1 MEAINLEQVNV
12 TFILNDENVSVKV
25 DPRKRLL
32 DMLREDFLLTGVKEG
47 CSVGECG
54 ACTVLIDG
62 RAVTSCL
69 VLAPQVNGHRVTT
82 IEGLQKNG
90 ELHPLQQSFIDSG
103 AVQCGFCTPGMILAA
118 KALLDKNQHPTRE
131 DIKTAI
137 SGNLCRC
144 TGYEKIIEAVEMAVK
159 YMEEKDANNKKNN
172 INDKEAVEQLSKTT
186 FLDDTA
192 VVGKRIVKTDALK
205 KTTGEALFAN
215 DINFKNMLFGKVLR
229 SKVPHAILKNIDTT
243 DAKNFPGVKAV
254 LTYKDIPGANRVG
267 ILLKDEPV
275 LVDSKIARI
284 GDPIALVAAETQ
296 EIAEKALEL
305 IKIELD
311 ELTPVVDVQ
320 EAMKEDSIK
329 IHGDT
334 NILAMKNLIKGDI
347 EEGFKRSDIIVE
359 NHYKT
364 HFVSHMF
371 IEPECGIGNYED
383 GVLTVWCSSQNVHF
397 DQGEVARV
405 LNMPKSK
412 VRIIQAETGGGFGGK
427 LDISTQCYVALLSY
441 YTKRPVKI
449 VYSREESTMAS
460 SKRHPA
466 IIRCKTGATK
476 EGNLMAL
483 DADVILDTGA
493 YASYGP
499 GVITRTVVHLTGPYE
514 IPNVKIKGY
523 LVYTNNPMAGAMRGF
538 GVPQAAMV
546 HESQMDILAKELG
559 ISPYK
564 IRKINVLK
572 PGSYTATN
580 QLLTSSIGIEKT
592 LDAAAEKA
600 KEVLKGWEGVL

>member
-1 MEAINLEQVNV
+1 VINLEQVNV

-25 DPRKRLL
+25 DPGKRLL

-47 CSVGECG
+47 CSEGECG

-103 AVQCGFCTPGMILAA
+103 AVQCGFCTPGMILSA
-118 KALLDKNQHPTRE
+118 KALLDINQHPTRE

-144 TGYEKIIEAVEMAVK
+144 TGYEKIIKAVEMAVK
-159 YMEEKDANNKKNN
+159 YMEERDENSKKNT
-172 INDKEAVEQLSKTT
+172 ISDKEAAEQLSKTT
-186 FLDDTA
+186 LLDDTA
-192 VVGKRIVKTDALK
+192 AVGKRIVKTDALK

-215 DINFKNMLFGKVLR
+215 DMHFENMLFGKVLR
-229 SKVPHAILKNIDTT
+229 SKVPHAILKSIDTT
-243 DAKNFPGVKAV
+243 DAKNLPGVKAV

-284 GDPIALVAAETQ
+284 GDPIALVAAETR
-296 EIAEKALEL
+296 EIAEEALEL
-305 IKIELD
+305 IKIEID

-334 NILAMKNLIKGDI
+334 NILAMKNLLKGDI

-359 NHYKT
+359 NYYKT

-371 IEPECGIGNYED
+371 IEPECGIGNYEN

-449 VYSREESTMAS
+449 VYSREESTVAS

-538 GVPQAAMV
+538 GVPQAAIV

-580 QLLTSSIGIEKT
+580 QLLTSSVGIEKT

-600 KEVLKGWEGVL
+600 KEVLKGWEGIL

>member
-1 MEAINLEQVNV
+1 MNV

-25 DPRKRLL
+25 DPGKRLL

-172 INDKEAVEQLSKTT
+172 INDEEAVEQLSKTT

-546 HESQMDILAKELG
+546 HESQMDMLAKELG

>member
-1 MEAINLEQVNV
+1 MTGLEEVKIS
-12 TFILNDENVSVKV
+12 FILNDESVSVEV

-90 ELHPLQQSFIDSG
+90 ELHPLQQAFIDSG

-118 KALLDKNQHPTRE
+118 KALLDRNPHPTRE

-144 TGYEKIIEAVEMAVK
+144 TGYEKIIKAVETAVK
-159 YMEEKDANNKKNN
+159 YLEGKDENNRTNDRKKTETLKKLTEEA
-172 INDKEAVEQLSKTT
+172 IS
-186 FLDDTA
+186 DDIR
-192 VVGKRIVKTDALK
+192 VIGKSIIRKDALK
-205 KTTGEALFAN
+205 KTTGEALFAG
-215 DINFKNMLFGKVLR
+215 DMRFENMLYGKVLR
-229 SKVPHAILKNIDTT
+229 SQVPHAILKNIDTT
-243 DAKNFPGVKAV
+243 DAKSLPGVKAV

-267 ILLKDEPV
+267 IILKDEPV
-275 LVDSKIARI
+275 LVDHKIARI

-296 EIAEKALEL
+296 EIAEEALER
-305 IKIELD
+305 IKVELE
-311 ELTPVVDVQ
+311 ELPPVVDVK
-320 EAMKEDSIK
+320 EAIKEDSVK
-329 IHGDT
+329 VHGDT
-334 NILAMKNLIKGDI
+334 NIIAIKNLIKGDV
-347 EEGFKRSDIIVE
+347 EEGFRKSDIIVE

-364 HFVSHMF
+364 NFVSHMF
-371 IEPECGIGNYED
+371 IEPECGIGSYEN
-383 GVLTVWCSSQNVHF
+383 GVITVWCSSQNVHF
-397 DQGEVARV
+397 DRAEVARV
-405 LNMPKSK
+405 LNMPRSK
-412 VRIIQAETGGGFGGK
+412 VRVIQAETGGGFGGK
-427 LDISTQCYVALLSY
+427 LDISTQCYAALLAY

-449 VYSREESTMAS
+449 IYSRVESTMAS

-476 EGNLMAL
+476 EGKLMAL
-483 DADVILDTGA
+483 DADMILDTGA

-499 GVITRTVVHLTGPYE
+499 GVITRTVVHITGPYD
-514 IPNVKIKGY
+514 IPNVKVKGH

-538 GVPQAAMV
+538 GVPQAAIV

-559 ISPYK
+559 ISPYE
-564 IRKINVLK
+564 IRKRNVLK

-580 QLLTSSIGIEKT
+580 QLLTSSVGIEKT
-592 LDAAAEKA
+592 LDAAVEKA
-600 KEVLKGWEGVL
+600 KEMLKGWEGIL

>member
-25 DPRKRLL
+25 DPGKRLL

-172 INDKEAVEQLSKTT
+172 INDEEAVEQLSKTT

-546 HESQMDILAKELG
+546 HESQMDMLAKELG